1 MKNQTWLSLNYFAFF
16 FTWGVFMPYWTGW
29 LVDSKG
35 LTVQAASA
43 VIGAGFISRSISTLL
58 VFPAFCRHK
67 SIAFLLKIFPI
78 ISAILLFLFL
88 PFTSVNILTAIMVFF
103 TILYPLIL
111 PLMESTGTMMVKA
124 DGIHYGKSRRWGS
137 IGYTVALIVVGIIT
151 SIYKNQAIFYIMAF
165 GMLLMMVTTNLKSPP
180 SINNKIGGEKGSS
193 YKGLFQSKRFLLG
206 LVIAI
211 LLQGAHASYNNY
223 GFLYLQDLH
232 VDNFYIGF
240 ILNIAV
246 IAEIIFF
253 SVADRFFQKTS
264 IPIMFI
270 IAGIGSVVRWL
281 VIFIFPS
288 AIVFIAMQLL
298 HSLTFG
304 LTHYTLI
311 RLINEELRQQD
322 IPAAQAVYTSIGM
335 GLIVGIFT
343 YLGGFLYSHSP
354 GLAFGG
360 MSLFALPCIFI
371 AAYMHVHQKK
381 IAQAM

>member
-16 FTWGVFMPYWTGW
+16 FTWGVFMPFWTGW

-35 LTVQAASA
+35 LTIQAASA
-43 VIGAGFISRSISTLL
+43 VIGAGFISRSISTLV
-58 VFPAFCRHK
+58 VFPAFCRHR
-67 SIAFLLKIFPI
+67 SIALLLRMFPF
-78 ISAILLFLFL
+78 ISTILLFLFL
-88 PFTSVNILTAIMVFF
+88 PFTSPKILIAVMVIF

-151 SIYKNQAIFYIMAF
+151 SIFSDHAIFFIMAF
-165 GMLLMMVTTNLKSPP
+165 GMLVMLATANVKSPP
-180 SINNKIGGEKGSS
+180 SIQKRIGSKSSS
-193 YKGLFQSKRFLLG
+193 YRGLLKSKRFLLG

-211 LLQGAHASYNNY
+211 LLQGTHASYNNY

-232 VDNFYIGF
+232 VSKFYIGF

-246 IAEIIFF
+246 LAEILFF
-253 SVADRFFQKTS
+253 SFADRIFRKVPT
-264 IPIMFI
+264 PVMFI
-270 IAGIGSVVRWL
+270 IASIACMIRWL
-281 VIFIFPS
+281 VIFAFPS
-288 AIVFIAMQLL
+288 AIVFIVMQLF

-304 LTHYTLI
+304 LTHYTFI
-311 RLINEELRQQD
+311 RLINEELQQQD
-322 IPAAQAVYTSIGM
+322 IPAAQAVYTSLGM
-335 GLIVGIFT
+335 GFIVGIFT

-360 MSLFALPCIFI
+360 MSVVALPCIFI
-371 AAYMHVHQKK
+371 GSYMYLRYRKAIEV
-381 IAQAM
+381 I